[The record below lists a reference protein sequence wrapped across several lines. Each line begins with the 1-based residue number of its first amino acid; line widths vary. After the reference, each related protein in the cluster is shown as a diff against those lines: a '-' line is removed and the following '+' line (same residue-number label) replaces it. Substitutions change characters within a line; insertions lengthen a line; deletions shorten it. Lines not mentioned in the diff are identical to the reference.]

1 MKKSVPVEKNQN
13 YDVDISDLTYQGLGV
28 AKIDDFPIFIENAL
42 PTENVTMKVI
52 KVKKN
57 FAFGRVV
64 KINKKSKDRVELVD
78 KAYTQTGIA
87 PLQHLK
93 YDAQLKFKQH
103 QIEVDFSKMKLDV
116 KVDPTIGMDDPTHYR
131 NKAQIPVRMINGKL
145 QTGFYRKHSHDL
157 VPIEDFYIQDPK
169 IDEAIVVVRDILRK
183 FRVQPYDEE
192 SNKGVVRNIMV
203 RRGHYSHEM
212 MIVLITRTEKLPSSG
227 EIIAEITKSLP
238 EVKSIVQNVNPQ
250 KTNALMGKKNK
261 VLAGKSTIEDTLLG
275 LKFNISASSFYQVN
289 PVQTEKL
296 YDLATKKADLSADDV
311 VIDAYCG
318 IGTISLS
325 MARIAKQVYGVEIVP
340 EAVEDAK
347 KNAKLNDLTNVHF
360 VAAKAEDQMAKW
372 QEDGLKPDVISV
384 DPPRKGLDA
393 SLIDSVVKMQP
404 KRVVYVS
411 CNPATL
417 VRDVKLFSD
426 QGYEVNQPIQPVD
439 QFPQTV
445 HVESITVLERQ
456 K

>member
-1 MKKSVPVEKNQN
+1 MKKSVPVEKKQN

>member
-169 IDEAIVVVRDILRK
+169 IDEAVVVVRDILRK

-275 LKFNISASSFYQVN
+275 LKFDISASSFYQVN

-417 VRDVKLFSD
+417 ARDVKLFTD

>member
-1 MKKSVPVEKNQN
+1 MRYESFRFAIFVSKIKKVNKWKISTSRKNQN

-157 VPIEDFYIQDPK
+157 YQLRTSIFK
-169 IDEAIVVVRDILRK
+169 ILRLMK
-183 FRVQPYDEE
+183 Q
-192 SNKGVVRNIMV
+192 
-203 RRGHYSHEM
+203 
-212 MIVLITRTEKLPSSG
+212 L
-227 EIIAEITKSLP
+227 SL
-238 EVKSIVQNVNPQ
+238 
-250 KTNALMGKKNK
+250 
-261 VLAGKSTIEDTLLG
+261 
-275 LKFNISASSFYQVN
+275 F
-289 PVQTEKL
+289 
-296 YDLATKKADLSADDV
+296 
-311 VIDAYCG
+311 
-318 IGTISLS
+318 
-325 MARIAKQVYGVEIVP
+325 
-340 EAVEDAK
+340 
-347 KNAKLNDLTNVHF
+347 
-360 VAAKAEDQMAKW
+360 
-372 QEDGLKPDVISV
+372 VISFV
-384 DPPRKGLDA
+384 NSEFNHMMKNLTRVLFET
-393 SLIDSVVKMQP
+393 SWCVVAIILT
-404 KRVVYVS
+404 RWW
-411 CNPATL
+411 
-417 VRDVKLFSD
+417 LF
-426 QGYEVNQPIQPVD
+426 
-439 QFPQTV
+439 
-445 HVESITVLERQ
+445 
-456 K
+456 